1 MFAQAT
7 NEFVD
12 RNIKSARANL
22 QVGNI
27 QFSAISEIN
36 LEKEWMYYTNF
47 LATDVDVG
55 KPIIDLVDDATSWQ
69 TGIMIPLKEPFS
81 LQYIF
86 TNN

>member
-1 MFAQAT
+1 MFAQST
-7 NEFVD
+7 NDFVD

-27 QFSAISEIN
+27 QFSAISELN

-55 KPIIDLVDDATSWQ
+55 KPIVDLVDDATSWH
-69 TGIMIPLKEPFS
+69 TGNMILLIDPPFMQC
-81 LQYIF
+81 LF
-86 TNN
+86 TTQ